1 MFGRVVVSGTERSP
15 PTDAGTLSAD
25 GGAVNAG
32 FGVDVA
38 VLLGGA
44 LLVIGVV
51 ASGLASQYRVPS
63 LLLFLGLGMIVGD
76 DGFALI
82 RFDDAALAQNI
93 AAVALLVILFE
104 GGLTTDPTSF
114 RRVGV
119 PAGLLA
125 TAGVAVTAG
134 VVALASRYLLGL
146 EMETALLMGAVVSS
160 TDAAAVFA
168 ALRGESLPRRTR
180 WLLQLESGMNDPVAV
195 MLTVGMVEVWRADP
209 SGLDWATFVAAQ
221 LVGGVVVGVA
231 VGLAARFLVTRF
243 HAGFATSFGVL
254 TLAIAGVSYG
264 LAALLG
270 ASGFLAVYLTGV
282 VLATERRPVRGVLTF
297 HEGLAATAQASL
309 FLLLGLLVFPS
320 ALAGD
325 LGTALVVTV
334 ALVFVARPLA
344 VHAVLA
350 CFRVPWRQ
358 TVLVSWAGLRG
369 AVPVVMATI
378 PLTAGHPDGSLV
390 FDVAFVVVVVSVA
403 LQAPTVAPLARRL
416 GLAADDPT
424 AVAAEIVPVDAL
436 DADVVEVTLPVE
448 ARVVG
453 STLREVPLPDN
464 ARISVVVRDHVTFV
478 PDGHTVLTAHDRLLV
493 VFPHGFDLTD
503 LDLWTFGADDRPD
516 LE

>member
-1 MFGRVVVSGTERSP
+1 MS
-15 PTDAGTLSAD
+15 
-25 GGAVNAG
+25 AG

-38 VLLGGA
+38 VLFAGA

-51 ASGLASQYRVPS
+51 ASGLTSQYRVPS
-63 LLLFLGLGMIVGD
+63 LLLFLGLGMLVAD
-76 DGFALI
+76 DGLGLI
-82 RFDDAALAQNI
+82 RFGDAALAQNI

-104 GGLTTDPTSF
+104 GGLTTDPASF
-114 RRVGV
+114 RTVGV

-125 TAGVAVTAG
+125 TVGVVVTAG
-134 VVALASRYLLGL
+134 VVALGAWYLLGL
-146 EMETALLMGAVVSS
+146 SGETALLLGAVVSS

-209 SGLDWATFVAAQ
+209 STVDWVWFVVVQ
-221 LVGGVVVGVA
+221 LVGGAIVGVA
-231 VGLAARFLVTRF
+231 VGLCARVLFTRF

-282 VLATERRPVRGVLTF
+282 VLAAERRPVRGVLTF
-297 HEGLAATAQASL
+297 HEGLASTAQASL

-320 ALAGD
+320 RLWD
-325 LGTALVVTV
+325 DFGTALLVTIV
-334 ALVFVARPLA
+334 LIFVARPAA
-344 VHAVLA
+344 VHGVLA
-350 CFRVPWRQ
+350 LFGVPFRQ
-358 TVLVSWAGLRG
+358 AALVSWAGLRG

-390 FDVAFVVVVVSVA
+390 FDVAFVVVVISVA
-403 LQAPTVAPLARRL
+403 VQAPTVAPLARRL
-416 GLAADDPT
+416 GLVADDPT

-436 DADVVEVTLPVE
+436 DADVVEVTLPAD

-453 STLREVPLPDN
+453 AMLRDVPLPDK
-464 ARISVVVRDHVTFV
+464 ARVSIVVRDRVTFV
-478 PDGHTVLTAHDRLLV
+478 PDGATVLTADDRLLV
-493 VFPHGFDLTD
+493 VFPHGFDLGD
-503 LDLWTFGADDRPD
+503 LDRWTFGTGDPD
-516 LE
+516 PQGTV